1 MQKWLVIVLVLLT
14 VILGACASR
23 PERTL
28 SEDLYDYME
37 LPTGQ
42 NPLNLSEQRQIAH
55 HGGIATFER
64 RFGRPLQIL
73 QLSGGGQNGAFG
85 AGILKGWSES
95 GQRPQF
101 DWVTGIST
109 GALLATFA
117 FLGTPEDDQTL
128 QEIYTE
134 ITQSDIYKQRN
145 PLTILGGENSL
156 MDTTP
161 MARLIEKHITME
173 TLERVAREHEK
184 GRRLA
189 IGTSNLD
196 YQQLWAWSLG
206 EIATR
211 RTPEA
216 LALYRKLLRAA
227 ASPPIVFPPV
237 QVDGHL
243 LADGAVID
251 NLLIAGLYEP
261 AEENRFPDTVRG
273 VIYTIHNGRLAVEP
287 TPTEDSLLGL
297 VSRTIEISLDQG
309 MGSTLYN
316 AYLAARLKGYDFYLL
331 DIPQTA
337 EMGANPLAFNQE
349 EMRRLFELGR
359 QLGRNPESW
368 AHVPPPTQRVS
379 PWLREEVDRLFKKST
394 S

>member
-1 MQKWLVIVLVLLT
+1 MEKLLPVVLVLSA
-14 VILGACASR
+14 VIVGACTSR

-28 SEDLYDYME
+28 SEEYYDHME

-42 NPLNLSEQRQIAH
+42 NPLNLSEQRQIAD
-55 HGGIATFER
+55 HGGIATFEE
-64 RFGRPLQIL
+64 FYGRPLQIL

-85 AGILKGWSES
+85 AGVLTGWSES

-109 GALLATFA
+109 GALIATFA

-128 QEIYTE
+128 KELYTE
-134 ITQSDIYKQRN
+134 ITQSDIYTKRN
-145 PLTILGGENSL
+145 LLSVVGGENSM

-161 MARLIEKHITME
+161 MARLIEKYITME
-173 TLERVAREHEK
+173 TLERVAQEHEK

-206 EIATR
+206 EIAIQ

-216 LALYRKLLRAA
+216 LELYRKLLRAA

-251 NLLIAGLYEP
+251 NVLIVGLYEP
-261 AEENRFPDTVRG
+261 VGENRFPDTVRG
-273 VIYTIHNGRLAVEP
+273 AIFTIHNGRLDVVP
-287 TPTEDSLLGL
+287 TPTKDSLLGL
-297 VSRTIEISLDQG
+297 ASRTLEISMGQG

-316 AYLAARLKGYDFYLL
+316 AYLAARLKDYDFYLV

-337 EMGANPLAFNQE
+337 DMGNNPLAFDQE
-349 EMRRLFELGR
+349 EMRRLYDLGRELGR
-359 QLGRNPESW
+359 EQAPW
-368 AHVPPPTQRVS
+368 ARIPPPTQRVS
-379 PWLREEVDRLFKKST
+379 PWLREEVDRLFEK
-394 S
+394 